1 MHLQFGNKTKMVQKK
16 KKRNEMK
23 TVSPSHFINL
33 TMLFVSENK
42 APRAGVYPLL
52 PLQAMFATGSGAII
66 HSSLSRDRPNIR
78 GDSPALDYYGFRG
91 GGVDALNPTC
101 NSTLPFMLL

>member
-1 MHLQFGNKTKMVQKK
+1 MQFGNKTKMVKK
-16 KKRNEMK
+16 KKEMK

-33 TMLFVSENK
+33 TMLFFSENK

-52 PLQAMFATGSGAII
+52 ALRAMFATGSGAII
-66 HSSLSRDRPNIR
+66 HSSLSPDRPNIR

-91 GGVDALNPTC
+91 GGRRGC
-101 NSTLPFMLL
+101 